1 MARLMNISPLM
12 VFLFLGSIALAVMI
26 QPGRAIGV
34 PAPAPAPVS
43 YDFLKECAS
52 KLEPCGYK
60 IYLAVFGNGKLS
72 DECCGKL
79 VRTGKVCHDDL
90 VKHLIA
96 DPSFKG
102 NAAQV
107 LAKSEQDSIYDH
119 GLSWR
124 KSASKDMPID
134 KHSAV
139 IHTTVTSSAED
150 VDRWLSKLYHA
161 HSRRWTSTSLVG
173 LDIEWRPYYPP
184 SDRNP
189 VAIMQICIGHH
200 CLIFQLLHANTV
212 PESLVHFLAN
222 PVFTFVGVGVKDDA
236 DKLID
241 DYKLGVGCTLDL
253 AQTAYVCIDAYVS
266 FELGMFLMNYSRPR
280 RSSNLVHGCHPYF
293 HQPIIADHHFA
304 ASRHYLPH
312 DRCVL
317 VRPVFVYHAPPTI
330 QFGRIS

>member
-1 MARLMNISPLM
+1 MALYLVNFS
-12 VFLFLGSIALAVMI
+12 GS
-26 QPGRAIGV
+26 
-34 PAPAPAPVS
+34 
-43 YDFLKECAS
+43 
-52 KLEPCGYK
+52 
-60 IYLAVFGNGKLS
+60 
-72 DECCGKL
+72 
-79 VRTGKVCHDDL
+79 
-90 VKHLIA
+90 
-96 DPSFKG
+96 
-102 NAAQV
+102 
-107 LAKSEQDSIYDH
+107 
-119 GLSWR
+119 
-124 KSASKDMPID
+124 
-134 KHSAV
+134 V

-236 DKLID
+236 DKLLD

-253 AQTAYVCIDAYVS
+253 AQTAAEKFQVADFGRRGLKRLAMELIGKDMEKPKHVTLSDWDTKKLSYEQIEYASIDAYVS

-280 RSSNLVHGCHPYF
+280 RSSNLVHGCQPYF

-304 ASRHYLPH
+304 ASRQYLPH